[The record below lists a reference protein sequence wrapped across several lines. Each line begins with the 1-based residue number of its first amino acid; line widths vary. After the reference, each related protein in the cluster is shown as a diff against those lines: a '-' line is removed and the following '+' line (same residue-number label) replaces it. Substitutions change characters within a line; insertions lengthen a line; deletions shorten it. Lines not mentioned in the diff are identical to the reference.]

1 MCAGTVVA
9 PGPAISAGMVSIT
22 SRSRSVA
29 FTASFAFSPRIRTF
43 ARIGM
48 VLRRSTTRWT
58 WPRHLRSA
66 DRSTVTFMW
75 DPARR
80 GAASRAARTKSP
92 PARLTR
98 ARGKKVA
105 RPAGF
110 GKVPRHAVD
119 KSRTR
124 LLGLLQQALQE
135 FDLLREC
142 RVVAGERLDLAH
154 GVQHG
159 GVVAPA
165 EAPADLRQG
174 PSR

>member
-98 ARGKKVA
+98 AGA
-105 RPAGF
+105 RKWRDRLDSARSPGAPWISPGPGF
-110 GKVPRHAVD
+110 
-119 KSRTR
+119 
-124 LLGLLQQALQE
+124 LGLLQQALQE

-174 PSR
+174 P